1 MAAPQKAV
9 RDKATEMKTVQ
20 TPAGLGVRLGPLC
33 SEERVVLFDLF
44 AEVVA
49 SGEGF
54 PHEPPLTD
62 DMFADTWVDQVTLTV
77 AARLEDGGRN
87 ELAGAYYLKP
97 NFVGRAT
104 HIANAG
110 YAVSAA
116 RRRRGIGR
124 LLVEDSLWRAPL
136 LGFDSVQ
143 FNLVFASN
151 PARGLYEELG
161 WRVVGR
167 LPGAVDGDDC
177 FIYWRHVS

>member
-33 SEERVVLFDLF
+33 PEERVALFDLF

-62 DMFADTWVDQVTLTV
+62 EMFASTWVDQVTMTV
-77 AARLEDGGRN
+77 AARLESEGQD

-97 NFVGRAT
+97 NFVGRAA

-110 YAVSAA
+110 YVVSAA
-116 RRRRGIGR
+116 HRRRGIGR
-124 LLVEDSLWRAPL
+124 LLVEDSVWRAPL

-151 PARGLYEELG
+151 PARG
-161 WRVVGR
+161 RR
-167 LPGAVDGDDC
+167 
-177 FIYWRHVS
+177 

>member
-20 TPAGLGVRLGPLC
+20 PPAGLGVRLGPLC
-33 SEERVVLFDLF
+33 PEERVALFDLF

-62 DMFADTWVDQVTLTV
+62 EMFASTWVDQVTMTV
-77 AARLEDGGRN
+77 AARLESEGQD

-97 NFVGRAT
+97 NFVGRAA

-110 YAVSAA
+110 YVVSAA
-116 RRRRGIGR
+116 HRRRGIGR
-124 LLVEDSLWRAPL
+124 LLVEDSVWRAPL
-136 LGFDSVQ
+136 RGFDSVQ

-167 LPGAVDGDDC
+167 LPGAIDGDDC
-177 FIYWRHVS
+177 FIYWRRVS